1 MDEVR
6 LSYSAIIVKVN
17 ITVKKIMNTV
27 VPISKSIIPL
37 SIKINITMIPKQSI
51 DKNIIP
57 KVVIYTIF

>member
-17 ITVKKIMNTV
+17 ITIKKIMNTD